1 MHNQPTRQDNI
12 LDLVFTNN
20 PSLVKSSYSIPGIS
34 DHAMVVTDCDI
45 KPIYNKQNPRKVYL
59 FSKANWEEI
68 YSACERLSLKIQNM
82 INMKDSIEHIWTTFK
97 SEIQSAMDTFIPSK
111 TFKKNNTVPWFN
123 RKLKKM
129 CRRKA
134 RLYKHAKKSK
144 QWMEFKQYQKLCKK
158 EFKQAEIDYIN
169 KTIQDGFEN
178 NNCKPFWRYIKAK
191 KQDNIGVAPLKRKG
205 NLFSEGKEKAHI
217 LVEQFYSV
225 FSKEENRTLPNLPK
239 CNKFD
244 LPSLNITTPG
254 IEKLLKKIN
263 VSKSV
268 GPDNISN
275 AILKNCASQL
285 APGLSAIFQK
295 SVDSGKLPEDLVNAN
310 VSPVFKKGDVHLAE
324 NYRPVSLT
332 SVSCKLLEHVICKHL
347 LNHLEKNNILTNLN
361 HGFRSGYSCET
372 QLLVTLNELLH
383 FNDKGLQ
390 TDVAILDFSKAFD
403 TVPHEELLCKLKSYV
418 ITGSIHDWLRTFLT
432 KRHMQV
438 VIEGESSEKVTVDSG
453 VPQGTVLG
461 PILFLCHINDLPKRS
476 NTKYVYSQTI
486 A

>member
-1 MHNQPTRQDNI
+1 MCLKTPTLQLQYQTAPDREIQQALIGISAKHGLTQVHNQPTWQDNI
-12 LDLVFTNN
+12 LDLVFTNS

-45 KPIYNKQNPRKVYL
+45 KLIYNKQNPRTVYL

-68 YSACERLSLKIQNM
+68 YSACERLSLKIQDI
-82 INMKDSIEHIWTTFK
+82 INMKDTIGHIWPTFK
-97 SEIQSAMDTFIPSK
+97 SEIQSAMDTLIPSK

-134 RLYKHAKKSK
+134 RLYNHAKKSK

-178 NNCKPFWRYIKAK
+178 YNYKPFWRYIKAK
-191 KQDNIGVAPLKRKG
+191 KQDYIGEAPLKRKG
-205 NLFSEGKEKAHI
+205 NLFSESKEKAQI

-225 FSKEENRTLPNLPK
+225 FSKKENRTLPNLPK

-263 VSKSV
+263 NSKSV

-275 AILKNCASQL
+275 AILKN
-285 APGLSAIFQK
+285 
-295 SVDSGKLPEDLVNAN
+295 V
-310 VSPVFKKGDVHLAE
+310 
-324 NYRPVSLT
+324 
-332 SVSCKLLEHVICKHL
+332 
-347 LNHLEKNNILTNLN
+347 
-361 HGFRSGYSCET
+361 
-372 QLLVTLNELLH
+372 LH
-383 FNDKGLQ
+383 N
-390 TDVAILDFSKAFD
+390 
-403 TVPHEELLCKLKSYV
+403 
-418 ITGSIHDWLRTFLT
+418 
-432 KRHMQV
+432 
-438 VIEGESSEKVTVDSG
+438 
-453 VPQGTVLG
+453 
-461 PILFLCHINDLPKRS
+461 
-476 NTKYVYSQTI
+476 
-486 A
+486 